1 MQGCHLSS
9 VIVITCCDWLHSEI
23 SKYQWSISSLDHDAF
38 GRTTACC
45 RDTPHKATRY
55 PLSRYFHICATCWA
69 LYKDALLD
77 RQVINTNW
85 MNEYKTVR
93 TAIDASYPL
102 SILQDDE
109 SIRLLQDTK
118 SSDSLTY
125 FDCKKIL
132 DRLIQ
137 SSESKQTNI
146 LGQVSMA
153 VVLKGSLYTTAL

>member
-1 MQGCHLSS
+1 
-9 VIVITCCDWLHSEI
+9 
-23 SKYQWSISSLDHDAF
+23 
-38 GRTTACC
+38 
-45 RDTPHKATRY
+45 
-55 PLSRYFHICATCWA
+55 
-69 LYKDALLD
+69 
-77 RQVINTNW
+77 

-118 SSDSLTY
+118 ASDSLTY

-137 SSESKQTNI
+137 SSVSKQTNI
-146 LGQVSMA
+146 LGQVRMA